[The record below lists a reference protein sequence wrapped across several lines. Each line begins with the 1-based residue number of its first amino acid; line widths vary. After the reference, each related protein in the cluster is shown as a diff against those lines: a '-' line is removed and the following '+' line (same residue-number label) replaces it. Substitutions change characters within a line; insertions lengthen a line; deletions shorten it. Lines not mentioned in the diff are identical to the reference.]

1 MSSHNCGT
9 DTVLPGFS
17 FTVARPLFKLTST
30 DSTPATF
37 FSATST
43 TWAQVIQS
51 MPKMDRS
58 TCSSS
63 ARPGKAP
70 MMLRLAST
78 ESAFRIVVFL
88 SFLEEISEV
97 EGESIAFLR
106 VQWPG
111 IAIGRKLDPG
121 FNPYGPV
128 HSEEARA
135 KKHLARS

>member
-37 FSATST
+37 FNATST

-63 ARPGKAP
+63 ARPGKAAIIKTQP
-70 MMLRLAST
+70 ST
-78 ESAFRIVVFL
+78 DNVFFIVCSFRV
-88 SFLEEISEV
+88 FLEEV
-97 EGESIAFLR
+97 GKVKRKAIAFLW
-106 VQWPG
+106 VQRPD
-111 IAIGRKLDPG
+111 IAIDRKLHAR
-121 FNPYGPV
+121 FNSYGAV
-128 HSEEARA
+128 HTEQ
-135 KKHLARS
+135 